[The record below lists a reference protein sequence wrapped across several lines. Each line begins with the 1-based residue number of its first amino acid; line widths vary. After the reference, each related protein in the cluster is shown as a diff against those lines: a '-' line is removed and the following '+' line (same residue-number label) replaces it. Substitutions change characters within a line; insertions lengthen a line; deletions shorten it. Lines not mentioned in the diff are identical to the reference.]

1 MCSFTESPLGLLPYA
16 ELLIWLFLHSDK
28 PSRLSLDGL
37 SEFNMEEHW
46 STPERIV
53 PPVPTIGHEKNTI
66 MEMKFINHVQNHM
79 GDLLTLL
86 FPGNSHVNISEL
98 YCLDFLFNASSF
110 ENDEDNI
117 ERSILLLEHWTDLL
131 PICEERMEASWSM
144 TTITHFIKNQLEYH
158 PLLYPLLGSLT
169 TQLHVPER
177 MVVEESSCERETI
190 QYPPLVL
197 SHCLKTTIIVPSV
210 LVNNTSS
217 SPSSDEEIV
226 PVDVI
231 IASCSD
237 VWIYILAPV
246 AFVTIVSCVNV
257 TIVLGYSKGIVSID
271 RCEKIQFTG
280 ICPILRIR

>member
-98 YCLDFLFNASSF
+98 YCLFFGLSVF
-110 ENDEDNI
+110 
-117 ERSILLLEHWTDLL
+117 
-131 PICEERMEASWSM
+131 
-144 TTITHFIKNQLEYH
+144 
-158 PLLYPLLGSLT
+158 
-169 TQLHVPER
+169 
-177 MVVEESSCERETI
+177 VV
-190 QYPPLVL
+190 Q
-197 SHCLKTTIIVPSV
+197 V
-210 LVNNTSS
+210 LVKSS
-217 SPSSDEEIV
+217 LSTLSAQDCF
-226 PVDVI
+226 
-231 IASCSD
+231 SCN
-237 VWIYILAPV
+237 
-246 AFVTIVSCVNV
+246 FCGN
-257 TIVLGYSKGIVSID
+257 
-271 RCEKIQFTG
+271 
-280 ICPILRIR
+280 